1 MILEESDPTKEFFN
15 ALAAEQEAGL
25 AATYCPSTTC
35 WTYSDGKCVL
45 KVFVKNKFTRIITN
59 DDLKTM
65 TWKTMTW
72 KYQLKFDIF
81 LFLPNLRPLP

>member
-1 MILEESDPTKEFFN
+1 MEKVKETILEESDPTKEFFN

-45 KVFVKNKFTRIITN
+45 KVFVKHKFTRIIKN
-59 DDLKTM
+59 YDLKNFDL
-65 TWKTMTW
+65 KN
-72 KYQLKFDIF
+72 QLKFDIF
-81 LFLPNLRPLP
+81 LFFLI

>member
-1 MILEESDPTKEFFN
+1 MEKVKETILEESDPTKEFFN

-45 KVFVKNKFTRIITN
+45 KVFVKNKFTRIIKN
-59 DDLKTM
+59 YDLKNFD
-65 TWKTMTW
+65 
-72 KYQLKFDIF
+72 LKISA
-81 LFLPNLRPLP
+81 